1 MPNRREFL
9 QGLAAATAGVSL
21 AGGVDAAT
29 SRSEGLKESARKFLI
44 KGGYVVTMD
53 RTLGDLET
61 GDVLIDSGKIVA
73 VGKNLPAQGAQVVNA
88 RAKLVLPGFI
98 DTHRHTWETCLRGVL
113 ADGDFP
119 MYFKIILGTLGPLYR
134 PEDVHIGNLLGS
146 LGCLNA
152 GITTLLDW
160 SHIMNTPEHADA
172 AIKGLKDSGIRGV
185 FAHGDPVTGWLK
197 PQNEQRHLEDIKRIQ
212 KQYFSSDDQLLTLA
226 MAVAGPEFYSLEAT
240 IDDIKLAREMGI
252 RVSMHVGVPGVARF
266 RAVTRLKEAGMLGP
280 DITHIHTLHCTDDEL
295 KMIADSGGTISTSPA
310 TEIIS
315 GHGFPSVQ
323 RWLRYGLRPSLSVDN
338 ETRIPPDLF
347 TQMRALLSSD
357 RELET
362 IRVAKE
368 GGRPT
373 LLPTRDVLEFGTV
386 QGARATGLDRK
397 VGTIAPGKRADV
409 ILIDLDDIAV
419 IPRIKDPV
427 GTALLIAHPGNVSWV
442 FVDGIIRKRE
452 GKLVGANIENIRKR
466 AQSSYEYLY
475 AKAGLS

>member
-1 MPNRREFL
+1 MGTNRRKFL
-9 QGLAAATAGVSL
+9 QALAATTAGVSL
-21 AGGVDAAT
+21 AEGADAAT
-29 SRSEGLKESARKFLI
+29 SARQDSARRILI

-53 RTLGDLET
+53 RAIGDLAT
-61 GDVLIDSGKIVA
+61 GDVLIDSGSIVA
-73 VGKNLPAQGAQVVNA
+73 VGKNLQTRGAQIVNA
-88 RAKLVLPGFI
+88 SSKLVLPGLI
-98 DTHRHTWETCLRGVL
+98 DTHRHTWETVLRGVL

-119 MYFKIILGTLGPLYR
+119 MYFKVILGVLGPLYR
-134 PEDVHIGNLLGS
+134 PEDVYISNLLGC
-146 LGCLNA
+146 LGAMNA
-152 GITTLLDW
+152 GITTMLDW

-172 AIKGLKDSGIRGV
+172 AINGLKDSGIRAV
-185 FAHGDPVTGWLK
+185 FGHGDPVTAWLT
-197 PQNEQRHLEDIKRIQ
+197 PQNDQRHLEDIKRIQ
-212 KQYFSSDDQLLTLA
+212 KQYFSSDDQLVTLA
-226 MAVAGPEFYSLEAT
+226 MAVGGPEFFTLDAT
-240 IDDIKLAREMGI
+240 IADIKLAREMGI
-252 RVSMHVGVPGVARF
+252 RISMHDGVPGVAKF
-266 RAVTRLKEAGMLGP
+266 RAVTRLNEAGVLGP

-323 RWLRYGLRPSLSVDN
+323 RWLRYELRPSLSVDN

-373 LLPTRDVLEFGTV
+373 LLPVRDVLEFATV

-397 VGTIAPGKRADV
+397 VGTITPEKRADV
-409 ILIDLDDIAV
+409 ILIDLDDVAL
-419 IPRIKDPV
+419 IPMIKDPV
-427 GTALLIAHPGNVSWV
+427 GTAVLIAHPGDVSWV
-442 FVDGIIRKRE
+442 FVDGKIRKRE
-452 GKLVGANIENIRKR
+452 GKLVGANIENVRKR

-475 AKAGLS
+475 AKAGLG